1 MTLVVV
7 VEVVVVG
14 VGGGGVAGGASG
26 GAGGNNAIRSRQSAL
41 GPQPSWLELLAR
53 LIATITP
60 SGCAPDMRYSN
71 PA

>member
-7 VEVVVVG
+7 EGVVVVG

-41 GPQPSWLELLAR
+41 GPLAWPSREV
-53 LIATITP
+53 
-60 SGCAPDMRYSN
+60 D
-71 PA
+71 